1 MRNARHSSGF
11 TLIEVLVAI
20 TIMVTVISVVFPMF
34 NQAQLQHVKADAVRE
49 KAMFEENMRNQ
60 ISLINPGE
68 QKQGAG
74 DLGEDL
80 QFEWKAEPVSAAM
93 LIRGELT
100 SDSEQFLQLYKIAVA
115 YRSGNN
121 SGAFEFEQLGWYDK

>member
-1 MRNARHSSGF
+1 MKNAKHSFGF

-20 TIMVTVISVVFPMF
+20 TIMVTVVSVVFPMF
-34 NQAQLQHVKADAVRE
+34 NQAQLQHAKADAARE
-49 KAMFEENMRNQ
+49 KVMIEENMRNQ
-60 ISLINPGE
+60 ISLINPGK
-68 QKQGAG
+68 QKEGAG
-74 DLGEDL
+74 DLGDLL

-100 SDSEQFLQLYKIAVA
+100 ADSDQFLQLYKIAVA
-115 YRSGNN
+115 YRSDSN

>member
-1 MRNARHSSGF
+1 MKNARHSSGF

-20 TIMVTVISVVFPMF
+20 TIMLTVISVAFPMF

>member
-1 MRNARHSSGF
+1 MKNARHSSGF

-20 TIMVTVISVVFPMF
+20 TIMVTVISVAFPMF